1 MKCSSVETSTSFTSY
16 LKTLFY
22 SKKSVAVFEAKN
34 GKTKHNLKCT
44 LISEVSKLQFFLQV
58 TEKPYS
64 TLGNQLRCL
73 TQKLAKQNAT

>member
-1 MKCSSVETSTSFTSY
+1 MQESKLQFLSQVTEKPYSTLSRK
-16 LKTLFY
+16 L
-22 SKKSVAVFEAKN
+22 VAVFEAKN

-73 TQKLAKQNAT
+73 TQKLAK